1 MKKTPF
7 YMLGCERLNSACL
20 CIFGLRIVEYIHCF
34 VLDEKKSRFFLKK
47 IL

>member
-20 CIFGLRIVEYIHCF
+20 CIFRLIIVEYMHCF
-34 VLDEKKSRFFLKK
+34 ALDEKKSRFFLKK